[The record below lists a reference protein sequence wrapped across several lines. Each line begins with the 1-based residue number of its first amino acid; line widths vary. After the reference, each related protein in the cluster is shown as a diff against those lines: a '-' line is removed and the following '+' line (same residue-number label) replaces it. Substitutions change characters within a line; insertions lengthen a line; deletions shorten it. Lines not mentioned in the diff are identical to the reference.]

1 MRRSAQLLAIAV
13 LGLVTALVAASVGA
27 HWRELDLIVLGTTLV
42 IGWLVELR
50 PVDRAPLPVGFAVVV
65 VLLRATSPVQFV
77 AIVISSTAVA
87 VALRPGRVFG
97 ADRLLI
103 AAEWLAAALGAGV
116 VFRIITSAT
125 GTESRV
131 GILGALAGAAI
142 VEIAVAD
149 VVEYVRV
156 RRVAPLR
163 ARSADVALITSG
175 MLMAVGYAGIAGRGQ
190 LGLWGPALFSVPLVA
205 AWYSFRLLEQSRRTY
220 RETVQ
225 ALGTAPELGGL
236 VRPGHVERV
245 ATLAVSLGEELEI
258 SGPELEDLETAAWLH
273 HLRRGL
279 SGRIARRARAPTRCR
294 LRGPVPKSCRQAR
307 GCPRPET
314 SWLRSRCFT
323 GHSREASPGQAALTG
338 QVLKV
343 ASAYDELTEGDDS
356 HASWA
361 VDALFTGP
369 AYVYDGRVLAALEVV
384 LRRRGLLPT

>member
-1 MRRSAQLLAIAV
+1 M
-13 LGLVTALVAASVGA
+13 
-27 HWRELDLIVLGTTLV
+27 
-42 IGWLVELR
+42 
-50 PVDRAPLPVGFAVVV
+50 
-65 VLLRATSPVQFV
+65 
-77 AIVISSTAVA
+77 
-87 VALRPGRVFG
+87 
-97 ADRLLI
+97 LI
-103 AAEWLAAALGAGV
+103 AAEWLAAALGAGA
-116 VFRIITSAT
+116 VFHIITSAT
-125 GTESRV
+125 GTGSRV

-142 VEIAVAD
+142 AEIAVAD
-149 VVEYVRV
+149 VVEYVRA

-175 MLMAVGYAGIAGRGQ
+175 MLMAVGYAGIAGKGQ

-205 AWYSFRLLEQSRRTY
+205 AWYSFRLLERSRRTY

-273 HLRRGL
+273 HLGAVCLDESLDGARPDAVQVARAGSEILQASQGL
-279 SGRIARRARAPTRCR
+279 SKAGDIVAAEPM
-294 LRGPVPKSCRQAR
+294 LH
-307 GCPRPET
+307 RPQPG
-314 SWLRSRCFT
+314 S
-323 GHSREASPGQAALTG
+323 SPGQAALTG

-369 AYVYDGRVLAALEVV
+369 AYVYDGRVLAALEAV
-384 LRRRGLLPT
+384 LRRRGLLST